1 MYRVADNRCLRG
13 AEEKRHKHLIPRSV
27 VLRNKAPPITTYQRC
42 REPLMFDAIMIAIA
56 LGFFALSV
64 GYTIACDRL

>member
-1 MYRVADNRCLRG
+1 VPARRRRKTPQTFDSSQRRAPQQG
-13 AEEKRHKHLIPRSV
+13 AS
-27 VLRNKAPPITTYQRC
+27 ITTYQRC